1 MSKIALI
8 TGISGQDGT
17 YLTELLL
24 SKNYNI
30 HGFVRKDFKNKNLQ
44 KSRCLLRLAGITS
57 GIGKMNSR
65 IGRGR
70 YTILETKNPWRD
82 DRRGMGI
89 AM

>member
-30 HGFVRKDFKNKNLQ
+30 HGFVRKDYKNKNLHI
-44 KSRCLLRLAGITS
+44 KNKKITLHK
-57 GIGKMNSR
+57 IDFNNRKE
-65 IGRGR
+65 
-70 YTILETKNPWRD
+70 LEKKIKKIKPHEV
-82 DRRGMGI
+82 
-89 AM
+89 